1 MVNDRINDFI
11 PAIQMYNQ
19 PRQNREHNRVI
30 RDLIAGLRMLD
41 YTVLNYDHVTLS
53 LPKHPFPLELE
64 GKRYD
69 IVATDGNYLIYLEVK
84 TRKIEKTKKGDSELN
99 GKG

>member
-1 MVNDRINDFI
+1 MQDRINDFI

-53 LPKHPFPLELE
+53 LPKYPIDLNLE

-69 IVATDGNYLIYLEVK
+69 IVAWHDNVLVYIEVK
-84 TRKIEKTKKGDSELN
+84 VRRCKFSELIEMMKD

>member
-11 PAIQMYNQ
+11 PAIQLKVK
-19 PRQNREHNRVI
+19 PKRELLHAKVI
-30 RDLIAGLRMLD
+30 RELLIALRMMD
-41 YTVLNYDHVTLS
+41 YDVINYDHITLS
-53 LPKHPFPLELE
+53 IPKRNFPLELE

-84 TRKIEKTKKGDSELN
+84 TRKIEKTKLKEILRN